1 MIFYLIGKLSAE
13 FRVKYVYSKTFTLTC
28 LYSHTLNRRKVQT
41 TSSYLTREST
51 SKFSYLEILGKE
63 IETKT

>member
-13 FRVKYVYSKTFTLTC
+13 FRVKYVYSKTFTLC

-41 TSSYLTREST
+41 TSSYLTRESA
-51 SKFSYLEILGKE
+51 SKFSYHEILGKE